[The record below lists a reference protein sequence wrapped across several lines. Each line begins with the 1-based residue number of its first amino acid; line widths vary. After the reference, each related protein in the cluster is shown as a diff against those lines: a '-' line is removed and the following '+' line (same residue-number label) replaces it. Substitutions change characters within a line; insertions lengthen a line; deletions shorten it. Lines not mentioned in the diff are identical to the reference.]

1 MFGVVR
7 VRTAHRHSAGHAPGT
22 EEWMLYEWIDGD
34 EPRTW
39 LATVPADTPVKVL
52 VRLAK
57 LRWRIERDY
66 QEMKNEC
73 GLDHYEG
80 RTWRGFHHHM
90 TLCMVA
96 HAFLAI
102 QRALFPPAI
111 QALDT
116 TDGASP
122 PTGRLTASDRH
133 LRRMRPPR
141 AADNAGLVASPQA
154 NAALSYVEPIR

>member
-1 MFGVVR
+1 M
-7 VRTAHRHSAGHAPGT
+7 
-22 EEWMLYEWIDGD
+22 
-34 EPRTW
+34 
-39 LATVPADTPVKVL
+39 VL

-80 RTWRGFHHHM
+80 RMWPGFHHHM

-102 QRALFPPAI
+102 QRALFPPAG
-111 QALDT
+111 QAVDAA
-116 TDGASP
+116 DGESSP
-122 PTGRLTASDRH
+122 AGCFAASDRH
-133 LRRMRPPR
+133 LRRMSPPHAPHDAR
-141 AADNAGLVASPQA
+141 LVTGSQADAAMSWA
-154 NAALSYVEPIR
+154 EPIR